1 MKYII
6 NEQQNQRIASTI
18 IKYFDDYLTPY
29 DGWES
34 HQKYKKGVKSDDEY
48 FFHFAD
54 DWDETNHMWYSL
66 CDNHNLSGSL
76 DEGECP
82 VVTIPNEIYNSLMG
96 YFGDIWI
103 SLFKMWFEDK
113 TGLPVKHVSVLY

>member
-6 NEQQNQRIASTI
+6 TEQQNDRIASTI
-18 IKYFDDYLTPY
+18 IEYFDNNLTPY

-54 DWDETNHMWYSL
+54 DWNETNHMWYSL
-66 CDNHNLSGSL
+66 CNNHNLSNPL
-76 DEGECP
+76 DEGKCP
-82 VVTIPNEIYNSLMG
+82 VVTIPNTIYDALTA
-96 YFGDIWI
+96 YFGNMWKP
-103 SLFKMWFEDK
+103 LFEIWFEDK
-113 TGLPVKHVSVLY
+113 TGLPVKYVSVLY